1 MDGQQGGQC
10 FCCGVGPQ
18 LTAMA
23 KSAAKSVARSVM
35 PGPALE
41 HFKASQVEFLKG
53 LRHLLD
59 ARIQRMSA
67 AKTHG
72 TSIPVE

>member
-1 MDGQQGGQC
+1 MDEKVEGKC

-18 LTAMA
+18 LTAT
-23 KSAAKSVARSVM
+23 AKSVM
-35 PGPALE
+35 PSEAME
-41 HFKASQVEFLKG
+41 HFKASRLELLKG

-67 AKTHG
+67 PKTHG
-72 TSIPVE
+72 ASIQVD